1 MSDAASPQSKGPLA
15 DLVVIELGTLIA
27 GPFCGQILADFGAEV
42 IKLEDPA
49 TGDPMRQWGR
59 SLPKGLSPW
68 WPVIGRNKKSVT
80 VNLRSPEG
88 QAIVR
93 DLALQADVLIENFR
107 PGAMEKWGLS
117 YESLSAGNPRLI
129 MARVSGFGQ
138 TGPYAPR
145 AGYGLIGG
153 ADILIENFRPGTMEK
168 WGLGYDALSPANP
181 GLIMARV
188 SGFGQT
194 GPYAQRAGYGLIGEA
209 MGGLRAITG
218 EPDRPPA
225 RAGVSIG
232 DSLAATHAVMGVL
245 MALHHRERTGRG
257 QVIDAAIYESVLAM
271 MENMVT
277 EYDLTGYVR
286 ERSGAVLPGIAPS
299 NVYPTSDGMILIGGN
314 GDTVFARLCEAM
326 GEAGLKDDPRYAT
339 HAARGVNQ
347 TELDERI
354 AAWSKTFTSAD
365 LLALLER
372 HGVPFGRVYTA
383 PDMLEDP
390 QFVAREAIVT
400 VDHPVFGPV
409 RMQNAFPKLSDTP
422 GEVRWPGPALGEH
435 TEAVLG
441 ARLGLD
447 PAKLAALKSAGV
459 I

>member
-1 MSDAASPQSKGPLA
+1 MRRMGQGPLS
-15 DLVVIELGTLIA
+15 DLVVVELGTLIA

-49 TGDPMRQWGR
+49 AGDPMRQWGR

-80 VNLRSPEG
+80 LNLRTPQG
-88 QAIVR
+88 QAIAR
-93 DLALQADVLIENFR
+93 D
-107 PGAMEKWGLS
+107 
-117 YESLSAGNPRLI
+117 
-129 MARVSGFGQ
+129 
-138 TGPYAPR
+138 
-145 AGYGLIGG
+145 LIGG
-153 ADILIENFRPGTMEK
+153 ADILVENFRPGTMEK
-168 WGLGYDALSPANP
+168 WGLGYEALSAANP

-271 MENMVT
+271 TENMVT

-347 TELDERI
+347 TELDGRI
-354 AAWSKTFTSAD
+354 AAWSKGFTSAE

-390 QFVAREAIVT
+390 QFAAREAIVA
-400 VDHPVFGPV
+400 VDHPVFGQV
-409 RMQNAFPKLSDTP
+409 RMQNAFPKLSETP

-441 ARLGLD
+441 ARLGLT
-447 PAKLAALKSAGV
+447 AEKLAGLKSAGV

>member
-1 MSDAASPQSKGPLA
+1 MTAGPLC
-15 DLVVIELGTLIA
+15 DITVVEFGTLIA
-27 GPFCGQILADFGAEV
+27 GPFCGQILADFGATV
-42 IKLEDPA
+42 IKIEDPKG
-49 TGDPMRQWGR
+49 GDPMRAWGR
-59 SLPKGLSPW
+59 SLPKGQSPW
-68 WPVIGRNKKSVT
+68 WPVIARGKQSVT
-80 VNLRSPEG
+80 LNLRAPKG
-88 QAIVR
+88 QAIGR
-93 DLALQADVLIENFR
+93 RLIARADVVIENFR

-117 YESLSAGNPRLI
+117 YEALAADNPGLV

-138 TGPYAPR
+138 TGPYA
-145 AGYGLIGG
+145 A
-153 ADILIENFRPGTMEK
+153 
-168 WGLGYDALSPANP
+168 
-181 GLIMARV
+181 
-188 SGFGQT
+188 
-194 GPYAQRAGYGLIGEA
+194 RAGYGLIGEA

-339 HAARGVNQ
+339 HAARGLNQ

-372 HGVPFGRVYTA
+372 HGVPFGKVYTA

-390 QFVAREAIVT
+390 QFAAREAIVT
-400 VDHPVFGPV
+400 TEHPVFGPI
-409 RMQNAFPKLSDTP
+409 RMQNVFPKLSETP

-435 TEAVLG
+435 TDAVLG
-441 ARLGLD
+441 ERLGLS
-447 PAKLAALKSAGV
+447 AERLAALKSAGV

>member
-1 MSDAASPQSKGPLA
+1 MAEGPLA

-42 IKLEDPA
+42 IKIEDPG

-59 SLPKGLSPW
+59 SLPQGLSPW

-80 VNLRSPEG
+80 LNLRSPEG

-93 DLALQADVLIENFR
+93 QLIEKADVLIENFR
-107 PGAMEKWGLS
+107 PGTMEKWGLS
-117 YESLSAGNPRLI
+117 YESLSAANPRLI

-138 TGPYAPR
+138 TGPYAT
-145 AGYGLIGG
+145 
-153 ADILIENFRPGTMEK
+153 RP
-168 WGLGYDALSPANP
+168 
-181 GLIMARV
+181 
-188 SGFGQT
+188 
-194 GPYAQRAGYGLIGEA
+194 GYGLIGEA

-232 DSLAATHAVMGVL
+232 DSLAAAHAVMGIL
-245 MALHHRERTGRG
+245 MSLHHRARTGRG

-286 ERSGAVLPGIAPS
+286 ERSGSILPGIAPS

-326 GEAGLKDDPRYAT
+326 GQPGLKDDPRYRD
-339 HAARGVNQ
+339 HASRGVNQ
-347 TELDERI
+347 AELDALI
-354 AAWSKTFTSAD
+354 GAWSRTRTLAD
-365 LLALLER
+365 LLALLEAK
-372 HGVPFGRVYTA
+372 GVPCGRVYSA
-383 PDMLEDP
+383 PDMLADP
-390 QFVAREAIVT
+390 QYQARESIVA
-400 VDHPVFGPV
+400 VEHPVFGKI
-409 RMQNAFPKLSDTP
+409 RMQNVAPKLSETP
-422 GEVRWPGPALGEH
+422 GRIRSPSPALGQHNDEVYQGIMRF
-435 TEAVLG
+435 TPERVETL
-441 ARLGLD
+441 RRQ
-447 PAKLAALKSAGV
+447 GV